1 MPDYLSALTS
11 RLSWKVAA
19 IAAAIIAAFF
29 GVWTLFTHLGAEAA
43 LKKRDA
49 QIASVKG
56 ELMTCQTDLAAANH
70 AVDSQNAA
78 IMHLSEKAKE
88 AEAKAD
94 AERAKNAKTVKTYQ
108 NRIAWLRSQTLST
121 EQCPGVRSMA
131 VEYLTG
137 ERKESVQ

>member
-1 MPDYLSALTS
+1 MLSVLMS
-11 RLSWKVAA
+11 RLTWKVAA
-19 IAAAIIAAFF
+19 YVAAFCALAF
-29 GVWTLFTHLGAEAA
+29 GVLSLFVHLGSEAA
-43 LKKRDA
+43 LKDREK

-78 IMHLSEKAKE
+78 IMHLTEKAKE
-88 AEAKAD
+88 AQAKAD

-131 VEYLTG
+131 VEYLTS